1 MIILTFNEPY
11 FILSY
16 KAKEAV
22 VLLDRIKAFVSSF
35 RLFAPTIEEYANQV
49 EADKTIDAGNSF
61 RGILYEIGKLL
72 EAFKE
77 MIKEGLCWFPR
88 LVP

>member
-1 MIILTFNEPY
+1 M
-11 FILSY
+11 
-16 KAKEAV
+16 
-22 VLLDRIKAFVSSF
+22 LLDRIKSFVSLF

-61 RGILYEIGKLL
+61 CGILYEIGKLL

-77 MIKEGLCWFPR
+77 LIKEGLWEAYEGGKGLGDCILFT
-88 LVP
+88 LGYF